1 MTEINLVV
9 QGCYGAEVTV
19 FTQQKLNWDGCV
31 PEGNQDEIVSVGNC
45 FMSERLHYVSSN
57 PFVLYSVVCR
67 QLMPS
72 TT

>member
-1 MTEINLVV
+1 
-9 QGCYGAEVTV
+9 
-19 FTQQKLNWDGCV
+19 V

-45 FMSERLHYVSSN
+45 FMRERLHYVSSN